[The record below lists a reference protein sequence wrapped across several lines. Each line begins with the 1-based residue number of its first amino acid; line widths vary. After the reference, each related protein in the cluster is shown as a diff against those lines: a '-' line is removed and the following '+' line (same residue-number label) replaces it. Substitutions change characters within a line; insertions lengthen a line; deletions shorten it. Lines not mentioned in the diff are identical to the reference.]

1 MTGISKTFDKVEV
14 LHSIDFDLLPGEVH
28 ALVGENGAG
37 KSTLMKI
44 AAGVHQADAGSIA
57 LTGESFAPRNPFDSL
72 AAGIAM
78 VHQELSLAPDVSIAE
93 NILAGREP
101 SRVGFVRWREL
112 YARAEALLAEFDLD
126 VQADT
131 PVASLSAGYR
141 QIVEVLKALASD
153 PQIVI
158 FDEPTSSLEAHES
171 DLVLRTIRHLA
182 DRGIGVVYI
191 SHRMQEVFQVASRV
205 TVLRDGGRVATKP
218 TKDTSIEEI
227 VNAMVGREISA
238 MYPPKSSSVGAPLLR
253 VEGLGRKGKFEEI
266 SFSLR
271 KGEILGFSGLVGA
284 GRTETMR
291 AIFGAD
297 PIDTGSIF
305 LDGSMVA
312 GNPKSKIQNWAV
324 PRAIAAGLAYVPE
337 DRKTLGLFLDRSV
350 EDNVA
355 SANLVRCSRRGLLRS
370 SLSRH
375 LAVEACR
382 LLAIK
387 ARDVEQEVSSL
398 SGGNQQKAL
407 LARWLATEPKVLI
420 VDEPTRG
427 VDIGA
432 KSEIHRILRE
442 YAQKGNGVIVVS
454 SEMPELL
461 GLCDRILVMREG
473 RIAGEASGAT
483 MTEERLIELA
493 MGHEAL

>member
-1 MTGISKTFDKVEV
+1 MTGIGKSFDGVEV
-14 LHSIDFDLLPGEVH
+14 LHGVDFDLMSGEVH

-44 AAGVHQADAGSIA
+44 AAGVHQMDSGTMT
-57 LTGESFAPRNPFDSL
+57 LLGKLFAPRNPFDSL

-101 SRVGFVRWREL
+101 LRAGFVRWREL
-112 YARAEALLAEFDLD
+112 YAKAGALLAEFELD
-126 VQADT
+126 VAADA
-131 PVASLSAGYR
+131 PVSSLSAGYR

-153 PQIVI
+153 PQVVI

-171 DLVLRTIRHLA
+171 TLVLQTIRRLA

-205 TVLRDGGRVATKP
+205 TVLRDGGLVATKA
-218 TKDTSIEEI
+218 TTAASVEEV
-227 VNAMVGREISA
+227 VNAMVGREMSA
-238 MYPPKSSSVGAPLLR
+238 MYPPKASSVGASLLR
-253 VEGLGRKGKFEEI
+253 VEGLSRRGKFDGI
-266 SFSLR
+266 SFTLR

-297 PIDTGSIF
+297 PIDSGSIQV
-305 LDGSMVA
+305 LDSEIQ
-312 GNPKSKIQNWAV
+312 NPKSKIQNWTV
-324 PRAIAAGLAYVPE
+324 FRAIAAGIAYVPE

-355 SANLVRCSRRGLLRS
+355 SANLARCSRRGLVRS
-370 SLSRH
+370 SLTRR

-473 RIAGEASGAT
+473 RIAGEAQGPA

-493 MGHEAL
+493 MGHESS